1 MSFVQFLCYHHV
13 LSSNIPIC
21 VVSCIDVT
29 MFSFCVEYIQW
40 ITLRR
45 NYVVSCNHVQF
56 LCRIYSVTWIGSN
69 HVQFSECHDLFSYL
83 DRQYAET

>member
-1 MSFVQFLCYHHV
+1 
-13 LSSNIPIC
+13 
-21 VVSCIDVT
+21 

-45 NYVVSCNHVQF
+45 NYVVRCNDVQF
-56 LCRIYSVTWIGSN
+56 LCRIFSVAWIDSN

-83 DRQYAET
+83 DRQYAETNILSLVPFFVGWQVSLV